1 VAQHASEDGSPVD
14 AYALLPAE
22 PELGVV
28 RQLLGERRI
37 VLDLGCGTGRIAD
50 PLAAEGRHVVAV
62 DESAAM
68 LRRVLTATAEQAHI
82 EQLNLH
88 RTFDGVLLLSHLING
103 PDPHSLL
110 AAAARHLGPDGVLII
125 QRLEPGRRWQ
135 EGSSQIGP
143 VLITLSN
150 LTVNLPRV
158 AARTTYRTPTG
169 VWEQDWVMFERDD
182 NELTDLLTDSGLYV
196 ASTTGSWVVAT
207 PNG

>member
-1 VAQHASEDGSPVD
+1 MAQHASEDGSPVD

-28 RQLLGERRI
+28 RELLGERRT

-50 PLAAEGRHVVAV
+50 PLAVEGRHVVAV

-68 LRRVLTATAEQAHI
+68 LRHVRAATAEQGHI
-82 EQLNLH
+82 EQLDLH
-88 RTFDGVLLLSHLING
+88 RTFDAVLLLSHLING

-110 AAAARHLGPDGVLII
+110 TAAARHLNPDGILII

-135 EGSSQIGP
+135 EGSSQSGP
-143 VLITLSN
+143 VLITLTN

-169 VWEQDWVMFERDD
+169 VWEQDWVLYERDD
-182 NELTDLLTDSGLYV
+182 NDLTHLLANAGLSV
-196 ASTTGSWVVAT
+196 ASTTGPWVVAT
-207 PNG
+207 PDG